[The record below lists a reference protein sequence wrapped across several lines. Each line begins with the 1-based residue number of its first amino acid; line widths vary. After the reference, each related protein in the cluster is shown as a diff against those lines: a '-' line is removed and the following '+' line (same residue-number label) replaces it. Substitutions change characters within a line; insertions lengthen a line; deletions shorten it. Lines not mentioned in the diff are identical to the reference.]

1 VCQRG
6 DCEATGPAHAAMD
19 TVARGRTAFIWSQR
33 LQRQRHVATAAA
45 KHRRMHAQHHSMNAQ
60 NCDLDR
66 GGGAQCSRNG
76 FVAEALTRATPRVIE
91 QAEAARGMG
100 LGRVITVCV
109 CVCVC
114 ECASVCERV

>member
-1 VCQRG
+1 MSVREGDQKSEEGRLRVCQRG

-66 GGGAQCSRNG
+66 GGGAQCSAQWLCG
-76 FVAEALTRATPRVIE
+76 
-91 QAEAARGMG
+91 
-100 LGRVITVCV
+100 
-109 CVCVC
+109 
-114 ECASVCERV
+114 